1 MQIVTNGC
9 VTIAVP
15 FLSQKQIEQ
24 EATSLLVEFGG
35 LRNWGRIEPPVP
47 VEKILEKHLRL
58 TLDFDDLHERLR
70 IPRSG
75 EEPDV
80 LGALWVESGEVFID
94 ESLDP
99 DEHPEQEGRY
109 RFTLAHE
116 IGHWCLHKDYLTSP
130 AQQGGELFG
139 YSKPPTV
146 ICRASQVQ
154 ARIERQA
161 DRFASSLL
169 MPEGWVRMIWR
180 ELFSRSYPLI
190 FSAWQDSG
198 SDWTKPPMGWMEG
211 ASLES
216 HVAEPFDPRAVEFFF
231 YKASAPMARRFDVS
245 IQAMRIRLEQLGLLL
260 VDYPRQQ
267 SLDFVA

>member
-35 LRNWGRIEPPVP
+35 LRNGGRIEPPVP

-139 YSKPPTV
+139 Y
-146 ICRASQVQ
+146 ASPQ
-154 ARIERQA
+154 R
-161 DRFASSLL
+161 
-169 MPEGWVRMIWR
+169 
-180 ELFSRSYPLI
+180 
-190 FSAWQDSG
+190 
-198 SDWTKPPMGWMEG
+198 
-211 ASLES
+211 
-216 HVAEPFDPRAVEFFF
+216 
-231 YKASAPMARRFDVS
+231 
-245 IQAMRIRLEQLGLLL
+245 
-260 VDYPRQQ
+260 
-267 SLDFVA
+267 